1 MKNKL
6 IQMYFC
12 LGVGTD
18 QLTFKHHNISFN
30 EVLEAKKDNTTI
42 FEHPNKQAFKQAK
55 SYLTK
60 FKKYGTES

>member
-1 MKNKL
+1 MKTKL

-18 QLTFKHHNISFN
+18 QLFLTYHNVSFN
-30 EVLEAKKDNTTI
+30 EFLKPKKDNTTI

-55 SYLTK
+55 SY
-60 FKKYGTES
+60 FK